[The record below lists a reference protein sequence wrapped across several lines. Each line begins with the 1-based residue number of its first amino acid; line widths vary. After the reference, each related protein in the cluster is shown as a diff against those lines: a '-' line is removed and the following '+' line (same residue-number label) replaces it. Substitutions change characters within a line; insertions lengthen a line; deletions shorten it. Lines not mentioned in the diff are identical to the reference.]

1 MISELLL
8 SVYSAFLPMQKAQY
22 DSIFAPTVVGVPPA
36 AAVRDLCVRP
46 DGEIRHYGFKDVGGG
61 KTRVYVASRDLGLN
75 WTTHFA
81 AADDPGAYS
90 LSTNWPAHELRQV
103 IEMKSRRR
111 LVALFSD
118 TRYDEWGG
126 NYHAAAGLS
135 DDGGKTWRR
144 VQLPVVPGVER
155 EGAGDR
161 RPHWYNTGSEP
172 SGVELKDGAILVALR
187 TSGPHVAFTRSRDGG
202 ETWETPKADVRF
214 WAANTMPYLLRLSDG
229 RLLFI
234 WNNTQILPT
243 RDRSEYPELK
253 AWEFD
258 GTWETVFTN
267 RDALHAAIS
276 EDDGRTWSGF
286 RELALT
292 ETRNASDF
300 RELGNGI
307 ADEHDKS
314 VHQTQAVELPGGK
327 VLIAY
332 GQNSAARRLA
342 IFDVK
347 WLSEKGRTEDFRHG
361 LGVISHHL
369 YVKSQTGGWRG
380 WAGHCAWNRVSGAVM
395 AREPDANPKTVR
407 EAMWLVRPGDPRLVS
422 DVAGA
427 VWNFPAARKGTV
439 ETVCRIEGE
448 GFWLTLNDH
457 WINPCDT
464 FNARCAPFS
473 AFISRKELGEGWHRL
488 SAALDSGAKKV
499 TLAVDG
505 KSFATRPMAFA
516 PEAGLSYLHLQTPDD
531 RLDSKGTYFRML
543 EMKGED
549 RHFR

>member
-1 MISELLL
+1 M
-8 SVYSAFLPMQKAQY
+8 
-22 DSIFAPTVVGVPPA
+22 
-36 AAVRDLCVRP
+36 
-46 DGEIRHYGFKDVGGG
+46 
-61 KTRVYVASRDLGLN
+61 KT
-75 WTTHFA
+75 
-81 AADDPGAYS
+81 
-90 LSTNWPAHELRQV
+90 
-103 IEMKSRRR
+103 RRR

-118 TRYDEWGG
+118 TRYETWGG
-126 NYHAAAGLS
+126 NYHAAVGLS
-135 DDGGKTWRR
+135 DDGGRMWRR
-144 VQLPVVPGVER
+144 VQLPVVPDVER
-155 EGAGDR
+155 ESAGDR
-161 RPHWYNTGSEP
+161 HPHWYNTGSEP
-172 SGVELKDGAILVALR
+172 SGVELKDGTILVVLR
-187 TSGPHVAFTRSRDGG
+187 TAGPHVAFTRSRDGG
-202 ETWETPKADVRF
+202 ETWETPKADARF
-214 WAANTMPYLLRLSDG
+214 WAANTMPYLFRLSDG

-253 AWEFD
+253 AHEFT

-300 RELGNGI
+300 RELGNGL

-332 GQNSAARRLA
+332 GQNTAARRLA

-361 LGVISHHL
+361 LGAISHHL

-380 WAGHCAWNRVSGAVM
+380 WAGHCAWNRVPGAVM

-407 EAMWLVRPGDPRLVS
+407 EAMWLARPGDPRLVS
-422 DVAGA
+422 DVAGV
-427 VWNFPAARKGTV
+427 VWNFPAARKGRL
-439 ETVCRIEGE
+439 EIECRIEGE

-464 FNARCAPFS
+464 FNARRAPFA

-488 SAALDSGAKKV
+488 SAAWDSDAKTV
-499 TLAVDG
+499 TLAADG
-505 KSFATRPMAFA
+505 KPFATRPMASA

-531 RLDSKGTYFRML
+531 RLDPKGTFFRMF
-543 EMKGED
+543 EMKRGE
-549 RHFR
+549 